1 MTMRHPLFALVVL
14 ALASWIGLLFFGK
27 LVRPS
32 GWLIPILFLLLL
44 FIALTASFAPIAQ
57 LVGTYLTHSK
67 WYYQRRWQHALRQ
80 GALVAL
86 AIVTNLALLALDAWF
101 WADVILIVLVIVLVE
116 LIVLARK

>member
-1 MTMRHPLFALVVL
+1 MTTRHPLFALVVL
-14 ALASWIGLLFFGK
+14 ALASWIGLLLFGK

-32 GWLIPILFLLLL
+32 GWLIPTLFLLLL

-57 LVGTYLTHSK
+57 LVGAYLTHSK

-86 AIVTNLALLALDAWF
+86 AIVTNLALLALNAWF
-101 WADVILIVLVIVLVE
+101 WADVILIVLVVVLVE